1 MGDRDENAKIC
12 YVAERS
18 TKYFLFKSATC
29 TTPEF
34 ETISEISSK
43 IWVKLSEKL
52 RNVAC

>member
-1 MGDRDENAKIC
+1 MGDRDENAKTC